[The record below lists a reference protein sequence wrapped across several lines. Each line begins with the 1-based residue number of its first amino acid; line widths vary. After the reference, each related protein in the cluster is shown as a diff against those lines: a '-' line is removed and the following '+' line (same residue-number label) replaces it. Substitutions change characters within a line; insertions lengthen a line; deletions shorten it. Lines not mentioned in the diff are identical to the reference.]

1 MNTGSHGFTFNLKQ
15 VICKLGNPDIQSV
28 VEPIEKIVM
37 EKELLDLIKL
47 QGIDAEFIKQDN
59 PWY

>member
-1 MNTGSHGFTFNLKQ
+1 MSLIECSHYAT
-15 VICKLGNPDIQSV
+15 
-28 VEPIEKIVM
+28 EKIVM